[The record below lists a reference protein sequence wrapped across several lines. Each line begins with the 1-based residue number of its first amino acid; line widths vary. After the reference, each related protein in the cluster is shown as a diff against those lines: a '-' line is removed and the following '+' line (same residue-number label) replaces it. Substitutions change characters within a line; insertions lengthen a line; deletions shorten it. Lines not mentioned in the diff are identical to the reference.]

1 MSKSESP
8 ERGSLP
14 PLTPSQLKMAE
25 ENLVACL
32 EAYDREADAGLE
44 NELLRMYPD
53 PEAPNPTFRRVKI
66 MNNSHVLL

>member
-1 MSKSESP
+1 
-8 ERGSLP
+8 
-14 PLTPSQLKMAE
+14 MAE

-32 EAYDREADAGLE
+32 EAYDREGDAGLE

-53 PEAPNPTFRRVKI
+53 REAPNPTFRRVKI